1 MPKYNPFNQEL
12 SIVIDRLQQQVS
24 QLRNDVESL
33 SASAQRADDRFSS
46 QPSYTTFLAVPV
58 HLSSVNE
65 KEAYGEAEVVSFGV
79 PWMKNFGKGLKA
91 VNVLNSPEFPAEA
104 VFHNLDLDSSD
115 ADIAIADPNTNS
127 GAVFF
132 VSLGAN
138 SKFGGGLTIADGFAT
153 EYTASEDK
161 DGNVSWSV
169 DGEEKEDG
177 ETEGLVTRGLPA
189 RTQRQILRN
198 TYGSGG
204 AYNSPQEQR
213 GGEGEGEGED
223 KDDEPVAEWK
233 VYVYTYCK
241 PDITV
246 ACKTDEDDPD
256 KPEEPEE
263 PTP

>member
-12 SIVIDRLQQQVS
+12 SAVIDRLQQQVS
-24 QLRNDVESL
+24 QLRNDIESL

-58 HLSSVNE
+58 HLSNVDE
-65 KEAYGEAEVVSFGV
+65 TEAFGEAEVVSFGV
-79 PWMKNFGKGLKA
+79 PWMKNFGTALKA
-91 VNVLNSPEFPAEA
+91 TNVLNNPEAPADA
-104 VFHNLDLDSSD
+104 VFHNLNLDSSD
-115 ADIAIADPNTNS
+115 ADIAIADPTTNS

-138 SKFGGGLTIADGFAT
+138 SKFGGGMTIADGFAT

-161 DGNVSWSV
+161 DGFVSWTV
-169 DGEEKEDG
+169 DGEDKEDSG
-177 ETEGLVTRGLPA
+177 NEGLDVRDLPA
-189 RTQRQILRN
+189 RTQQRFFASA
-198 TYGSGG
+198 YGSDAGTLNLPG
-204 AYNSPQEQR
+204 RQR
-213 GGEGEGEGED
+213 GGGDED
-223 KDDEPVAEWK
+223 EDDEPVAEWK

-246 ACKTDEDDPD
+246 ACKTDEGDPD
-256 KPEEPEE
+256 NPEEPEE

>member
-12 SIVIDRLQQQVS
+12 SGVIDRLQQQVS
-24 QLRNDVESL
+24 QLRNDIESL

-58 HLSSVNE
+58 HLSSVDE
-65 KEAYGEAEVVSFGV
+65 REAFGEAAVVSFGV
-79 PWMKNFGKGLKA
+79 PWMKNFGQGFKA
-91 VNVLNSPEFPAEA
+91 VNVLNNPEAPADV
-104 VFHNLDLDSSD
+104 VFHNLDLESSD

-127 GAVFF
+127 GAIFF

-138 SKFGGGLTIADGFAT
+138 SKFGGGMTIADGFAT
-153 EYTASEDK
+153 EYTASQDK

-169 DGEEKEDG
+169 DGEEKEDSG
-177 ETEGLVTRGLPA
+177 NEGLVTRGLPA
-189 RTQRQILRN
+189 RTQRRVLAN
-198 TYGSGG
+198 PFGSSS

-213 GGEGEGEGED
+213 GSEGEGED
-223 KDDEPVAEWK
+223 EDDEPVAEWK